1 MPHEKQEFLHIA
13 ITEAKAEGEPNRV
26 RDTFL
31 GIPKAF
37 VWQRRR
43 GLHLPSIAW
52 IRTTSA
58 HGSARCQCRLL
69 AVLRCGRN
77 EERFILH
84 RRVGSLWS
92 ARVITVERSQ
102 TTFHASHWQA
112 PGRLAPKA

>member
-43 GLHLPSIAW
+43 GLHLPSIA
-52 IRTTSA
+52 
-58 HGSARCQCRLL
+58 
-69 AVLRCGRN
+69 
-77 EERFILH
+77 
-84 RRVGSLWS
+84 
-92 ARVITVERSQ
+92 
-102 TTFHASHWQA
+102 
-112 PGRLAPKA
+112 